1 MSSFVLFQVVLLTKS
16 FSAWLTLMKQFPSM
30 CQQMS
35 LKYKFISFLFR
46 PIQSLYPFILKLRIQ
61 PGFKV
66 INLLH
71 QNYKMAIRWRY
82 FTLRCC
88 FCEKPL
94 WQWSQTKG
102 RSPVWILLCDCK
114 FVVSA
119 NRAPHRSQTKGRSP
133 VCVRS
138 CLVFCPFNRNLNW
151 SVNHVMALESF
162 YRFVQKVHW

>member
-1 MSSFVLFQVVLLTKS
+1 
-16 FSAWLTLMKQFPSM
+16 
-30 CQQMS
+30 MS
-35 LKYKFISFLFR
+35 LKYKLISFLFR
-46 PIQSLYPFILKLRIQ
+46 PIQSLHPFILKLEIQ

-66 INLLH
+66 MNLL
-71 QNYKMAIRWRY
+71 YKKSKVATRWRY

-151 SVNHVMALESF
+151 SVNHVVALESVLPF
-162 YRFVQKVHW
+162 RAEGTLIGHFSSVNSFMSF